1 MTRFATAYDTTV
13 CSGYVLDKLAEGI
26 QLALVKGDLAFSRL
40 PNSRVFE
47 VRAIG
52 SASSAIPEFAHPYP
66 FDLNGQRCLAI
77 DVRPFGHFD
86 RVKGDF
92 VIRNQV
98 EYQLLVHRAK
108 LNDLWLDGNYG
119 LLRDV
124 SPAAMQFY
132 ASWISE
138 NVARRF
144 ALDMREQLDLS
155 ICAALYYGGLYND
168 DTELTEERKMKLV
181 QAVARAT
188 RASAQDVLAVL
199 DRIGGPMGHI
209 DSFCAQAKEATK
221 SVRLQEFNSG
231 VLVSIIKGTWFGY
244 HSQELLAVALE
255 HPPTWLAVLLA
266 AHVDRTWKNTPLAKL
281 VERQA
286 KRDSGQQF
294 VRAVTNLTQM
304 ATA

>member
-13 CSGYVLDKLAEGI
+13 CSGYQLDKVAEGI
-26 QLALVKGDLAFSRL
+26 QLALVKGDLAFCRI

-47 VRAIG
+47 VRAVG
-52 SASSAIPEFAHPYP
+52 STSSAIPEFAHPYP
-66 FDLNGQRCLAI
+66 FEYQGEMCLAI
-77 DVRPFGHFD
+77 DVRPFGSFD
-86 RVKGDF
+86 RVKGQF
-92 VIRNQV
+92 LIRNNV
-98 EYQLLVHRAK
+98 EYELLVHRAK
-108 LNDLWLDGNYG
+108 LNDLWIDGNFG

-144 ALDMREQLDLS
+144 ALDMREQLDLA
-155 ICAALYYGGLYND
+155 ICAGIYYGGLFIENED
-168 DTELTEERKMKLV
+168 FKEDKRMKIV
-181 QAVARAT
+181 QAVSRAT
-188 RASAQDVLAVL
+188 KASAQDVLAVL
-199 DRIGGPMGHI
+199 DRIGGPMGQI
-209 DSFCAQAKEATK
+209 DVFCALAKEATK
-221 SVRLQEFNSG
+221 SVRLNDFNPG
-231 VLVSIIKGTWFGY
+231 VLVSILKGTWFGY
-244 HSQELLAVALE
+244 HSQELLAVATE

-266 AHVDRTWKNTPLAKL
+266 AHVDRTYKNSALAKL

>member
-26 QLALVKGDLAFSRL
+26 QLALVKGDLAFSRI

-77 DVRPFGHFD
+77 DVRPFGHYD
-86 RVKGDF
+86 RVKGEF

-144 ALDMREQLDLS
+144 ALDMREQLDLA
-155 ICAALYYGGLYND
+155 IAAALYYGSLYNEEGEI
-168 DTELTEERKMKLV
+168 TEDRRMKLV
-181 QAVARAT
+181 QAVSRAT
-188 RASAQDVLAVL
+188 RASAQDVLGVL
-199 DRIGGPMGHI
+199 DRIGNPGGGI
-209 DSFCAQAKEATK
+209 ESFCAQAKEATK
-221 SVRLQEFNSG
+221 SVRLQEFNQG
-231 VLVSIIKGTWFGY
+231 VLISVLKGTWFGY
-244 HSQELLAVALE
+244 HSQELLAVATE

-266 AHVDRTWKNTPLAKL
+266 AHVDRTWKNSALAKL

>member
-26 QLALVKGDLAFSRL
+26 QLALVKGDLAFSRI

-47 VRAIG
+47 VRAMG

-66 FDLNGQRCLAI
+66 FDFNGQRCLAI

-86 RVKGDF
+86 RIKGEF

-144 ALDMREQLDLS
+144 ALDMREQLDLA
-155 ICAALYYGGLYND
+155 ICAALYYGGLFSD

-181 QAVARAT
+181 QSVTRAT
-188 RASAQDVLAVL
+188 RASAQDVLGVL

-209 DSFCAQAKEATK
+209 DSFCLQAKEATK

-231 VLVSIIKGTWFGY
+231 VLVSILKGTWFGY
-244 HSQELLAVALE
+244 HSQELLAVATE

-266 AHVDRTWKNTPLAKL
+266 AHVDRTWKNSALAKL

-286 KRDSGQQF
+286 KRDSGQQY

>member
-26 QLALVKGDLAFSRL
+26 QLALVKGDLAFSRI

-47 VRAIG
+47 VRAMG

-66 FDLNGQRCLAI
+66 FDFNGQRCLAI

-86 RVKGDF
+86 RIKGEF

-155 ICAALYYGGLYND
+155 ICSALYYGGLFTD
-168 DTELTEERKMKLV
+168 DAELTEERKMKLV
-181 QAVARAT
+181 QSVSRAT
-188 RASAQDVLAVL
+188 RASAQDVLGVL

-209 DSFCAQAKEATK
+209 DSFCLQAKEATK

-231 VLVSIIKGTWFGY
+231 VLVSILKGTWFGY
-244 HSQELLAVALE
+244 HSQELLAVATE

-266 AHVDRTWKNTPLAKL
+266 AHVDRTWKNSALAKL

>member
-26 QLALVKGDLAFSRL
+26 QLALVKGDLAFSRI

-47 VRAIG
+47 VRAMG
-52 SASSAIPEFAHPYP
+52 SVSSAIPEFAHPYP
-66 FDLNGQRCLAI
+66 FDYNGERCLAI
-77 DVRPFGHFD
+77 DARPFGHYD
-86 RVKGDF
+86 RVKGEF
-92 VIRNQV
+92 VIRNQI

-132 ASWISE
+132 ASWVSE

-144 ALDMREQLDLS
+144 ALDMREQLDLAIIS
-155 ICAALYYGGLYND
+155 ALYYGGLFTD
-168 DTELTEERKMKLV
+168 DGELDEMKKIKLV
-181 QAVARAT
+181 QAVATAT
-188 RASAQDVLAVL
+188 RASAQDVLAVFE
-199 DRIGGPMGHI
+199 RIGGPMGHI
-209 DSFCAQAKEATK
+209 DSFCLKAKEATQ
-221 SVRLQEFNSG
+221 SVRLNDFNSG
-231 VLVSIIKGTWFGY
+231 VLVSILKGTWFGY
-244 HSQELLAVALE
+244 HSQELLAVATE

-294 VRAVTNLTQM
+294 VRSVSNLTKM